1 MFAAVLA
8 VDIGRAVALT
18 GHVVALVDEVVFEK
32 LDILLGGGKDSFEFG
47 ERVGAVG
54 ALL

>member
-1 MFAAVLA
+1 MFAAGLVI
-8 VDIGRAVALT
+8 DIGGAVALT

-32 LDILLGGGKDSFEFG
+32 LDILLGGKDSLEFG
-47 ERVGAVG
+47 EHVGAVG